1 MNTDEML
8 RTMTRTYNEAQ
19 GKRNERYAGR
29 WAPANHGSVDLD
41 AAVASINKDGFVYLK
56 NLLPVELVSEIRA
69 KMDSFISN
77 GINLSPP
84 KKVTESGSW
93 SPAATAGYGSEDT
106 KSVRLSDEEFAMG
119 SDHYRKLINYID
131 IKEPFVNIPATLQI
145 AFNDTIMEIAERYL
159 KTFPGVGYIKMRRSL
174 VNSLGDFDTTY
185 FHFDGNSVRTL
196 KAFVYLHDV
205 DEQGGPTTY
214 VPGTHVNR
222 FPGWGFDG
230 RYNYDQIASIYGEKN
245 ITYLTAKAGDVVLG
259 DPGGCHRGT
268 KPIAADRDIIII
280 NYVIHPEYGFVGGAL
295 TMEGAATVQ
304 VTQKDYDALS
314 EKQSAAA
321 DFLEVVSPS

>member
-1 MNTDEML
+1 MDTNETI
-8 RTMTRTYNEAQ
+8 RTMTHTFNEAQ
-19 GKRNERYAGR
+19 AKRNKEYAGR

-41 AAVASINKDGFVYLK
+41 AALVSLNKDGFVYLK

-69 KMDSFISN
+69 KMASSISN
-77 GINLSPP
+77 RINVSQP
-84 KKVTESGSW
+84 KKVVESSAW
-93 SPAATAGYGSEDT
+93 SPLVTSGYGGEDT
-106 KSVRLSDEEFAMG
+106 QSVRLSEEEFAMG
-119 SDHYRKLINYID
+119 PDHYRKLINYID
-131 IKEPFVNIPATLQI
+131 IKEPFVNIPETLEI
-145 AFNDTIMEIAERYL
+145 AFNDTILEMAERYL
-159 KTFPGVGYIKMRRSL
+159 EAFPGVGYIKMRRSL

-214 VPGTHVNR
+214 VPGSHVNR

-230 RYNYDQIASIYGEKN
+230 RYSYDQIASIYGEKN

-280 NYVIHPEYGFVGGAL
+280 NYGIHPEYGFVGGDL

-304 VTQKDYDALS
+304 IAKKDYDALS
-314 EKQSAAA
+314 EKHAAAA
-321 DFLEVVSPS
+321 DFLDVLSSS

>member
-1 MNTDEML
+1 MN
-8 RTMTRTYNEAQ
+8 
-19 GKRNERYAGR
+19 
-29 WAPANHGSVDLD
+29 
-41 AAVASINKDGFVYLK
+41 
-56 NLLPVELVSEIRA
+56 
-69 KMDSFISN
+69 
-77 GINLSPP
+77 
-84 KKVTESGSW
+84 
-93 SPAATAGYGSEDT
+93 
-106 KSVRLSDEEFAMG
+106 
-119 SDHYRKLINYID
+119 DHYRKLINYID
-131 IKEPFVNIPATLQI
+131 IKEPFVNIPATLEI
-145 AFNDTIMEIAERYL
+145 AFNDTILEIAERYL
-159 KTFPGVGYIKMRRSL
+159 ETFPGVGYIKMRRSL

-230 RYNYDQIASIYGEKN
+230 PVKTVSGIPGWGFDGRYSYDQIASIYGEKN

-280 NYVIHPEYGFVGGAL
+280 NYVIHPEYGFVDGGL

-304 VTQKDYDALS
+304 ITQKDYVGLIVTY
-314 EKQSAAA
+314 Q
-321 DFLEVVSPS
+321 